1 MKFEDSKMKD
11 WLDPEAQ
18 VLSEKVL
25 RKMKEIHKR
34 TKQTNIYDL
43 FDDAIRGLGI
53 TGKIKEDVHILILQG
68 ANHRYTEEFIFKD
81 SKIKGTKDDYKTMKL
96 ADLLK
101 KAKEGY
107 FELQSDPKPRNH
119 VEIRYPNGKKEW
131 IFVEDQE
138 IKIIIGDDPVNPSPA
153 EQKVE
158 GNDVIYKEYTLKQ
171 LPETGE
177 FEIYAP
183 GGSIVGHAKA
193 LELAK
198 LFVDRIVV
206 SRVGDE

>member
-1 MKFEDSKMKD
+1 MKQLGFKIDWSSAEDAWIVYDSK
-11 WLDPEAQ
+11 
-18 VLSEKVL
+18 
-25 RKMKEIHKR
+25 
-34 TKQTNIYDL
+34 
-43 FDDAIRGLGI
+43 
-53 TGKIKEDVHILILQG
+53 
-68 ANHRYTEEFIFKD
+68 
-81 SKIKGTKDDYKTMKL
+81 TKDDYKRMTL
-96 ADLLK
+96 AELQK
-101 KAKEGY
+101 KAKKGY

-119 VEIRYPNGKKEW
+119 VEVKYPDGKKEW
-131 IFVEDQE
+131 VFVEDQE

-177 FEIYAP
+177 FEVYAP

-198 LFVDRIVV
+198 LFVDRIVA
-206 SRVGDE
+206 SRVGDEWSEEARKKL

>member
-1 MKFEDSKMKD
+1 MKKILVAVSGGVDSVVLLDFLAKNFPRENLIVAHFEHGIRGQESLRDLEFVRNLAKKYGVKFEDSKTKD
-11 WLDPEAQ
+11 QKIDKKFIASCPACQEMRAAG
-18 VLSEKVL
+18 LSYEETHSSHTPGMILVEVNG
-25 RKMKEIHKR
+25 REKEIPNPHI
-34 TKQTNIYDL
+34 TK
-43 FDDAIRGLGI
+43 
-53 TGKIKEDVHILILQG
+53 
-68 ANHRYTEEFIFKD
+68 
-81 SKIKGTKDDYKTMKL
+81 
-96 ADLLK
+96 
-101 KAKEGY
+101 
-107 FELQSDPKPRNH
+107 
-119 VEIRYPNGKKEW
+119 
-131 IFVEDQE
+131 DQE

-198 LFVDRIVV
+198 LFVDRIVA
-206 SRVGDE
+206 SRVGDEWSEEARKKL